1 MSLFYRRD
9 EVRGRADET
18 ALEPLEQVA
27 GALNAWL
34 IAMAIGLAVLDFTV
48 LVAKCMPPLPT
59 ILVATVTDHSGQAVT
74 QTLSKRPAS
83 QFTCDR

>member
-1 MSLFYRRD
+1 MNC
-9 EVRGRADET
+9 EVAPMKQHLNR
-18 ALEPLEQVA
+18 LEQVT

-34 IAMAIGLAVLDFTV
+34 LAMAIGLAVLDFTV

-59 ILVATVTDHSGQAVT
+59 ILVATATDHPGQAVT
-74 QTLSKRPAS
+74 QTLSKTPES